1 MSMKIEGL
9 SNAAG
14 NDVNNISGTNNKT
27 NETTDKKGQEKG
39 NNIYAGNLHLPGD
52 EIAEKKAKAGRD
64 AVKTL
69 IEQFES
75 DIMQDELVAQ
85 LKEARDK
92 LQEDVPQYNE
102 NIKNL
107 NNSLER
113 LDENFNIEEDS
124 EEKAELELRRKA
136 QKGEKLTGEEM
147 KKLSE
152 MGEPSEYQKAALEYY
167 NQIDYFSGRIESV
180 KVAVEQ
186 CNKSLTDISINR
198 LKDNGMVDAVKEAE
212 KILANANRE
221 IMQMAIDEAVDTID
235 EKQEEAEDKAD
246 KVKEEK
252 AEEKKKEQEKLEEKI
267 ERDIE
272 NSERRKNAPLGPNL
286 YVAEIFDDDEIY
298 QAIMEE
304 VKAIADMNALSD
316 EDIKGLLADLKL

>member
-1 MSMKIEGL
+1 MKIEGL
-9 SNAAG
+9 SNVAG
-14 NDVNNISGTNNKT
+14 NDVNNITGANNKT
-27 NETTDKKGQEKG
+27 NEATNKKEQEKG
-39 NNIYAGNLHLPGD
+39 SNIYAGNLHLPGD
-52 EIAEKKAKAGRD
+52 DIAEKKAKAGRD

-92 LQEDVPQYNE
+92 LQEDMPQYSE

-113 LDENFNIEEDS
+113 LDENYDIEEGS
-124 EEKAELELRRKA
+124 VEKEELALRRKA
-136 QKGEKLTGEEM
+136 QKGDSLTSEEM

-152 MGEPSEYQKAALEYY
+152 MGEASEYQKAALEYY
-167 NQIDYFSGRIESV
+167 KQIDYFEGRIESV

-198 LKDNGMVDAVKEAE
+198 LKDNGMVDAVKEAD

-221 IMQMAIDEAVDTID
+221 IMQMAVDEAVDTID
-235 EKQEEAEDKAD
+235 EKQEEVEDKAD
-246 KVKEEK
+246 KAKEEK
-252 AEEKKKEQEKLEEKI
+252 AEEKKKEQEKLEEEI

-272 NSERRKNAPLGPNL
+272 NSERRKNMPLGSNL
-286 YVAEIFDDDEIY
+286 YVAEVFEDDKIY